1 VGSIPTQGRSVGKH
15 PTRLDGYA
23 VDPPSPLRG
32 YAAWGREK
40 EDYQVASTEPLN
52 FSSMKAFTSGD

>member
-1 VGSIPTQGRSVGKH
+1 MGKH

-40 EDYQVASTEPLN
+40 ADYQVASTEPLN